1 MFKKN
6 GFKLFICAMVAA
18 FFLALPFVVTSLN
31 GAEKNESEYKSAIS
45 EHMQREHGVSIA
57 SYQSFDSGSGAFAK
71 VIVRAGLEGSGS
83 IDLSAEITVDK
94 NYNISSCSLCDLG
107 I

>member
-1 MFKKN
+1 MLKRD

-45 EHMQREHGVSIA
+45 
-57 SYQSFDSGSGAFAK
+57 
-71 VIVRAGLEGSGS
+71 
-83 IDLSAEITVDK
+83 
-94 NYNISSCSLCDLG
+94 
-107 I
+107 